1 MCGISGII
9 NFNQKSVKEEELIL
23 MMQKM
28 KHRGPDD
35 DGVFLDSNVGFGFVR
50 LSILDLTSAGHQP
63 MFSQDNRYVIVFNGE
78 VFNYIEIREELKFKY
93 QFVTGTDTEVV
104 LTAYQEWGESC
115 LDKFNG
121 MFAFVI
127 YDTLTKKIFGA
138 RDRYGIKPLYYFQD
152 KNKFVFA
159 SEIKSI
165 LPLLAEVKVNDKIIY
180 DYLIFN
186 RTDHTEETFFY
197 GIKKLQHGSYFIIDG
212 SNISFKKWYNI
223 NEKVKKAKFLSP
235 KEYRELFNDS
245 LKLRLRA
252 DVPVGVSLSG
262 GIDSSTIV
270 SSLVKDFDLVD
281 INTFS
286 VVFGKNEST
295 DESEFIDEFRTIVK
309 NMYFTSPDSD
319 TFFNDFEKFIDA
331 HNEPVPDIGPYAQFK
346 VMELASKKVK
356 VTLDGQGADEQ
367 LAGYHNFFGSYYIE
381 LVKQLK
387 LSTFVIENL
396 HYFKKHNSL
405 VALKYFSYYLL
416 PVYFQKRIN
425 HYAYPSINKDFF
437 DANYGNSQINEML
450 YKPKSLNESLIQHF
464 EYKLEH
470 LLRWEDLNSMY
481 FSIESRVPFLDYRLV
496 EATLSSP
503 SFQKISKGETKHILR
518 EAFKDILPQKI
529 TQRKDKKGFSNPR
542 DKWFRTEK
550 FRNFIFE
557 LIGSDS
563 FINRGYFDPTI
574 AKIQYEKHISG
585 KIDAS
590 NEIWKWINLEIWFRK
605 FVDK

>member
-35 DGVFLDSNVGFGFVR
+35 DGVFLENNVGFAFVR

-104 LTAYQEWGESC
+104 LAAYQEWGESC

-127 YDTLTKKIFGA
+127 YDTMTKKIFGA
-138 RDRYGIKPLYYFQD
+138 RDRYGIKPLYYYQD
-152 KNKFVFA
+152 KNKFIFA

-165 LPLLAEVKVNDKIIY
+165 LPLLTEVKANDKIIY

-186 RTDHTEETFFY
+186 RTDHTEETFFCD
-197 GIKKLQHGSYFIIDG
+197 IKKLQHGFYFIIDER
-212 SNISFKKWYNI
+212 NISFKKWYDI
-223 NEKVKKAKFLSP
+223 FDKVKKTKFISP

-281 INTFS
+281 LNTFS

-331 HNEPVPDIGPYAQFK
+331 HNEPVPDIGPYAQYK
-346 VMELASKKVK
+346 VMELY
-356 VTLDGQGADEQ
+356 Q
-367 LAGYHNFFGSYYIE
+367 
-381 LVKQLK
+381 
-387 LSTFVIENL
+387 
-396 HYFKKHNSL
+396 
-405 VALKYFSYYLL
+405 
-416 PVYFQKRIN
+416 
-425 HYAYPSINKDFF
+425 
-437 DANYGNSQINEML
+437 
-450 YKPKSLNESLIQHF
+450 
-464 EYKLEH
+464 
-470 LLRWEDLNSMY
+470 
-481 FSIESRVPFLDYRLV
+481 
-496 EATLSSP
+496 
-503 SFQKISKGETKHILR
+503 KGESYTGW
-518 EAFKDILPQKI
+518 P
-529 TQRKDKKGFSNPR
+529 
-542 DKWFRTEK
+542 
-550 FRNFIFE
+550 
-557 LIGSDS
+557 GS
-563 FINRGYFDPTI
+563 
-574 AKIQYEKHISG
+574 
-585 KIDAS
+585 
-590 NEIWKWINLEIWFRK
+590 
-605 FVDK
+605 